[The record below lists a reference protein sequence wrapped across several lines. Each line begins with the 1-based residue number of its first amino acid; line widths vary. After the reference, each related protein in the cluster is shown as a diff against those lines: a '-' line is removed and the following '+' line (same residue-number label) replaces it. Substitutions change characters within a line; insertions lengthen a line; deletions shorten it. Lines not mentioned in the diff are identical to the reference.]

1 MIKLVSIVCSAV
13 FALLP
18 CAGLRVSSDEQQK
31 YSSDFEG
38 GILDHSVTRTITYS
52 SRVYGDHYE
61 IPCNMPSYVSSAA
74 SSCVVSAGGKAIVYY
89 DRFWDNLVPNYH
101 CTMFGSIVK
110 YGQQTQAVTDMFDE
124 LYERMGTDSEGTT
137 VTGFK
142 NGMNSYISSKGYTPN
157 LQRMTGSY
165 RNIDY
170 EALKAH
176 INQDK
181 VAVIFLNGYNVVS
194 KTAVPGEITGTDN
207 ITYNRYSGLH
217 AMIVSGYKEYYY
229 YDAQGALIQRDTYL
243 SVMTAQG
250 PVQEMAT
257 NISIDCQVD
266 DLYGVSI
273 H

>member
-1 MIKLVSIVCSAV
+1 MIKLTSIVCSAV

-18 CAGLRVSSDEQQK
+18 CAGLRVSTDEQQK

-52 SRVYGDHYE
+52 TRVYGDHYE
-61 IPCNMPSYVSSAA
+61 IPCNMPSYVSSAE
-74 SSCVVSAGGKAIVYY
+74 SSCVVTAGGKAIVYY

-101 CTMFGSIVK
+101 CVMFGNIVK

-124 LYERMGTDSEGTT
+124 LHERMGTDSEGTT

-142 NGMNSYISSKGYTPN
+142 NGMNSYISSKGYTSD

-165 RNIDY
+165 HNIDL

-181 VAVIFLNGYNVVS
+181 VAVIFLNGFNVVG
-194 KTAVPGEITGTDN
+194 KMAVPDEATGTDTF
-207 ITYNRYSGLH
+207 TYSRYKGLH
-217 AMIVSGYKEYYY
+217 AMLVFGYEEYFY
-229 YDAQGALIQRDTYL
+229 YDAQGGLIQRDTYL
-243 SVMTAQG
+243 SVMTGQG
-250 PVQEMAT
+250 PVQDMAL
-257 NISIDCQVD
+257 NISIDCHVD

-273 H
+273 Q